1 MKALMLPQEATDS
14 GRDLAILGLVC
25 GALMIATAAL
35 ASLIGSPFVVWFDD
49 APLLL
54 LGMLMVLMFAGVFW
68 DGTLIVVGLLAE
80 TAWRIVRRRTPP
92 PVTVDAVRRIRFF
105 NCGVGPIPM
114 LLVTALALLGTSNIT
129 LMSLELLSDT
139 TRWRDPFF
147 WSIEG
152 PLLQRIAALPIDPTL
167 WDRLYHSAWGIEL
180 GAAFALVVIGR
191 GGGTVLRY
199 CVTMILLFY
208 VGRLLGMLNPVMGP
222 AFHRPEVFAYLEG
235 STTAEVMRLV
245 ADLMAKPAEAAA
257 SRASGI
263 LLGGISAMPSLHVA
277 MVTTTAYWLAV
288 AGRWTLYV
296 TVPWV
301 LLVWTSTVVLG
312 WHYMLDGAGGI
323 VLAFACIALARRLA
337 DLVTDRWSRPE
348 LSVRSATIA
357 SSAGSPAALGTATL
371 GQSVNSRSGG

>member
-1 MKALMLPQEATDS
+1 MKTLMLPQEATDS

-25 GALMIATAAL
+25 GALTIATAAL

-49 APLLL
+49 TPLLL
-54 LGMLMVLMFAGVFW
+54 LGMLIVLLFAGVSW

-80 TAWRIVRRRTPP
+80 TAWRIGRRRTLP
-92 PVTVDAVRRIRFF
+92 PVTVEAVRRIRFF
-105 NCGVGPIPM
+105 KCGIGPVPM
-114 LLVTALALLGTSNIT
+114 LLVTAIALLGTSNIT

-152 PLLQRIAALPIDPTL
+152 PLLQRIAALPIDPAL
-167 WDRLYHSAWGIEL
+167 WDKLYHSAWGIEL

-191 GGGTVLRY
+191 GGASVLRY

-208 VGRLLGMLNPVMGP
+208 IGRLLGMLNPVMGP
-222 AFHRPEVFAYLEG
+222 AFHHPEVFAYLEG
-235 STTAEVMRLV
+235 STTAEAMRLV
-245 ADLMAKPAEAAA
+245 ADVMATPAEAAA
-257 SRASGI
+257 TRSSGI
-263 LLGGISAMPSLHVA
+263 LLGGVSAMPSLHIA
-277 MVTTTAYWLAV
+277 MVTATAYWLAV
-288 AGRWTLYV
+288 AGRWTPYV

-323 VLAFACIALARRLA
+323 VLAFACAALARRLV
-337 DLVTDRWSRPE
+337 DLLVDRWSRPG
-348 LSVRSATIA
+348 LSARSATIA
-357 SSAGSPAALGTATL
+357 SSVGSSPAQGTAALGR
-371 GQSVNSRSGG
+371 SVNSQ